1 MLKNR
6 GSFIFKKFIAVLF
19 LISFTTSVSAA
30 KVKQVEI
37 ESEGTG
43 PTLHSAVNNAL
54 SAAIAQVHGK
64 TIESE
69 RLSMSMEVSVTL
81 NNDEGYLASEGY
93 LEQVKETTK
102 GAVSSYRIL
111 SKQETAAGNWR
122 VNLAVKV
129 AQYQRSKSADRMRL
143 AILPMETSKAS
154 YSLNGRAVTASDVE
168 QAMVQQ
174 LSNYLVQTR
183 KFAVLDRSFTNQIEG
198 ELANANDPN
207 AHIDEASRLG
217 QKLVAD
223 YVLVGAI
230 AQLSFKTSTKKMLNS
245 DRTFKLGNGLFSVNY
260 KIIEVATQ
268 QVVFSD
274 SSEIKF
280 SHKDLPSG
288 VKTAAKSILSTMSSK
303 LAKSLTFKIQD
314 QIFPLAI
321 VSKSG
326 NQVVLSQ
333 GGSTVK
339 IGEKYKVYKAGKKLY
354 DPYTKEFMGRDETYC
369 CVVTIARVT
378 PKLAYG
384 DVSSADMPIPTAVPK
399 KTFLLREK
407 VEIKREKKS
416 LLRKQIKKQ
425 SASKDDDW

>member
-1 MLKNR
+1 MAAL
-6 GSFIFKKFIAVLF
+6 VVMV
-19 LISFTTSVSAA
+19 FTASVNAA
-30 KVKQVEI
+30 KVKQVEV
-37 ESEGTG
+37 ETQGSG

-54 SAAIAQVHGK
+54 AQAIAQVNGK

-69 RLSMSMEVSVTL
+69 RLSVSMEVSVTL

-93 LEQVKETTK
+93 LEQVKEKTK

-111 SKQETAAGNWR
+111 SKEETAAGNWR
-122 VNLAVKV
+122 VNLTVKV
-129 AQYQRSKSADRMRL
+129 AQYKRSKSADRMRL
-143 AILPMETSKAS
+143 AILPMKAS
-154 YSLNGRAVTASDVE
+154 ETRYKVNGTTVSAAKVE

-183 KFAVLDRSFTNQIEG
+183 KFAVLDRSFTSQVEG

-207 AHIDEASRLG
+207 AHIDEAARLG

-230 AQLSFKTSTKKMLNS
+230 DQLSFTTKTKKVHNT
-245 DRTFKLGNGLFSVNY
+245 DRTYKLGTGMFSVSY

-274 SSEIKF
+274 SSDIKF

-288 VKTAAKSILSTMSSK
+288 VNTAAKSILTSMSSK
-303 LAKSLTFKIQD
+303 LAKNLTFKIQN

-326 NQVVLSQ
+326 KQVVLSQ

-339 IGEKYKVYKAGKKLY
+339 VGEKYKVYKAGKKLY

-369 CVVTIARVT
+369 CIVTIARVS

-384 DVSSADMPIPTAVPK
+384 DVSAADMQIPSAVPNK
-399 KTFLLREK
+399 IFILREK
-407 VEIKREKKS
+407 IEAKREKKS
-416 LLRKQIKKQ
+416 KLRKKIQKQ
-425 SASKDDDW
+425 SAAKDDDW